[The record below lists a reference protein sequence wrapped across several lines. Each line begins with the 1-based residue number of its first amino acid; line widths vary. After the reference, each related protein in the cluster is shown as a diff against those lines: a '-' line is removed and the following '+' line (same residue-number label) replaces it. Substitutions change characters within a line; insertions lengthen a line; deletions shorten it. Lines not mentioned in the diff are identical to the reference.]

1 MRFASVLFKGEP
13 CVAVADD
20 CQWRLAEPDSS
31 LVGKGMDTLL
41 QRLAGC
47 PEADRNDLLQAG
59 LCSSPVSESDLQFL
73 APLDNP
79 GKLICIGKNY
89 EDHAKEMESET
100 PVLPIVFNK
109 FASAIIGPGDAIEL
123 PSISQAV
130 DYEAELVVVIGSG
143 GRHIRRENALDH
155 VFGYTIGN
163 DVSARDWQKGRP
175 GGQWLLG
182 KTFDTFAPLGP
193 WIVTSDEIGDPHSL
207 EIRCELN
214 GQTMQHARTDQLIFP
229 IDFLISHLSSFFRLE
244 PGDLI
249 LTGTPAG
256 VGAGRKPPIFLKQGD
271 ELRVH
276 IEKIGTLYNR
286 VI

>member
-1 MRFASVLFKGEP
+1 
-13 CVAVADD
+13 
-20 CQWRLAEPDSS
+20 
-31 LVGKGMDTLL
+31 
-41 QRLAGC
+41 
-47 PEADRNDLLQAG
+47 
-59 LCSSPVSESDLQFL
+59 
-73 APLDNP
+73 
-79 GKLICIGKNY
+79 
-89 EDHAKEMESET
+89 
-100 PVLPIVFNK
+100 
-109 FASAIIGPGDAIEL
+109 
-123 PSISQAV
+123 
-130 DYEAELVVVIGSG
+130 
-143 GRHIRRENALDH
+143 
-155 VFGYTIGN
+155 VFGYTAGN
-163 DVSARDWQKGRP
+163 DISARDWQKGRP

-193 WIVTSDEIGDPHSL
+193 WIVTPDEIGDPHSL

-214 GQTMQHARTDQLIFP
+214 GQTMQRARTDQLIFP
-229 IDFLISHLSSFFRLE
+229 IDFLISHLSSLFRLE